1 MRLLLPLLALLC
13 GCVSAQTID
22 AERSRFLSAPNGRT
36 GTYAPY
42 RLVLTDLQGA
52 DSFTVHSD
60 APGVSLRREVA
71 SAGKQELEVVLP
83 IMVGDDV
90 TVRVSDEAGLE
101 RASISPRM
109 PLRRIEPD
117 YARPYAAVFSNNPV
131 YARVLVP
138 NSPRTAVCDYFEL
151 GEFFNDWRLFD
162 GYDALVIINPDEA
175 RLPPGSQRAIA
186 EYCSLGGNALIIGS
200 FRLGEKD
207 VDVPAPAD
215 PQVLLIRGV
224 AVQRFGYGP
233 GAIYRVGFDDLQ
245 HSQLAADVVVD
256 ALRDQFWFGAA
267 DAPGGK
273 PQSRIPPQQTPYPP
287 PLPPADAAPTPL
299 FWGLGGGVL
308 LLCLLAPLVGARV
321 TKRTWPAQLV
331 VLAGCLTVG
340 GVAVTQDRPLP
351 TIELTSVLRGGEGA
365 AASQRTFML
374 AEDSWNADIEINLN
388 DADRRLARRLAGRPG
403 WNAWAIDLPLVAL
416 PDTRGDS
423 SELTG
428 AMVGDEIFRDF
439 ATRAH
444 RGGTQFS
451 TSDAYLL
458 EWWLEQNAFRGRN
471 ASLTPLEWPSAANG
485 FDDARVIQRSA
496 IRVTDKR
503 LPG

>member
-273 PQSRIPPQQTPYPP
+273 PQSRIPA
-287 PLPPADAAPTPL
+287 ADALSA
-299 FWGLGGGVL
+299 
-308 LLCLLAPLVGARV
+308 
-321 TKRTWPAQLV
+321 
-331 VLAGCLTVG
+331 
-340 GVAVTQDRPLP
+340 
-351 TIELTSVLRGGEGA
+351 A
-365 AASQRTFML
+365 AASGRCGAHATVLGLGRRRAAAVPACAFGWCARHETHLAGAAGRACGLSYGRRRCGDAGSTAAHHRADQRAAWRRGSGGFATHIHAGGGFLERGHRDQPERRGPATGPAAGGASRLECLGDRL
-374 AEDSWNADIEINLN
+374 AAGG
-388 DADRRLARRLAGRPG
+388 AAGYARRLKRADGRHG
-403 WNAWAIDLPLVAL
+403 RRRDLPRFRH
-416 PDTRGDS
+416 PGS
-423 SELTG
+423 SRRHT
-428 AMVGDEIFRDF
+428 VFHKRCIF
-439 ATRAH
+439 
-444 RGGTQFS
+444 
-451 TSDAYLL
+451 
-458 EWWLEQNAFRGRN
+458 
-471 ASLTPLEWPSAANG
+471 
-485 FDDARVIQRSA
+485 ARVVA
-496 IRVTDKR
+496 
-503 LPG
+503 